1 MPLMPL
7 GEMFSTAAIMVV
19 TVLAEIAFFVLVGM
33 I

>member
-7 GEMFSTAAIMVV
+7 GEMFLTATIMVV
-19 TVLAEIAFFVLVGM
+19 TVLAEIAFFVLIGM

>member
-7 GEMFSTAAIMVV
+7 GEMFLTAAIMVV
-19 TVLAEIAFFVLVGM
+19 TVLAEIAFFVLLGM

>member
-7 GEMFSTAAIMVV
+7 GEMFLTVAIMAV
-19 TVLAEIAFFVLVGM
+19 TVLAEFAFFVILGM